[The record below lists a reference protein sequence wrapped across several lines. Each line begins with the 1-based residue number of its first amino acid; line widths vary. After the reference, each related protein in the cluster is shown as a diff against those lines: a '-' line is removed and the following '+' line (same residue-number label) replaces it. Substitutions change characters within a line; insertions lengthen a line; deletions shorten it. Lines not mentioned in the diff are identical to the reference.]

1 MVEFDK
7 DGWFTKQVVKIEV
20 KHENDHD
27 RFYPKIKSILESI
40 LDSYRSKYF
49 IRDHTT
55 HKNYI
60 EEDLHI
66 ISLHKTNYKGKKYK
80 EWNKEGSGALAIIS
94 KSIKSG
100 NILIIKILIPK
111 KGM

>member
-1 MVEFDK
+1 MIKFDK
-7 DGWFTKQVVKIEV
+7 DGWFTKQVVKIEI

-27 RFYPKIKSILESI
+27 RFYPKVKSILESI
-40 LDSYRSKYF
+40 LDSYRSKYS

-55 HKNYI
+55 HKNYVK
-60 EEDLHI
+60 EDLHI

-80 EWNKEGSGALAIIS
+80 EWNKKGSGALAIIS

-100 NILIIKILIPK
+100 KILIIKILIPK
-111 KGM
+111 